1 MVASA
6 VVNLLHL
13 IAAVFWIGGM
23 AFVNLVLE
31 PSLKELDPVQR
42 GKLMGTIGKRFT
54 IVAWGSV
61 LLLLVSGFIK
71 TPDGL
76 LFDTSDA
83 YGTTL
88 LLKHIV
94 VLLMILF
101 GLRIAVGLIPKIRRE
116 APQPGQAPSPEFLKA
131 QGQFQLL
138 SRVNFI
144 LGLIVLVLVALL

>member
-1 MVASA
+1 MVGTA
-6 VVNLLHL
+6 VVNVLHL
-13 IAAVFWIGGM
+13 IATVFWIGGM
-23 AFVNLVLE
+23 AFVNMVLE
-31 PSLKELDPVQR
+31 PSLKELDPVQQ

-61 LLLLVSGFIK
+61 LLLLVTGFLR
-71 TPDGL
+71 TPEGL

-101 GLRIAVGLIPKIRRE
+101 GLRISLGLIPKISRG

-131 QGQFQLL
+131 QGQFHLL
-138 SRVNFI
+138 SRANFI